1 MPTNDETNAARLLEP
16 SPATRLI
23 ISFLMMTSTL
33 SNSFLQ
39 LFHPKMPSQWPDS
52 STSNKAF
59 GEDRQPP
66 AAVQGVPPIDSRTG
80 QHPSFVT
87 NQQQR
92 RVITTDLHKRVAAP
106 NRQCNSR
113 HYCPGNQRCCPTGT
127 QQAAAAVDPQDD
139 PGNDQ

>member
-1 MPTNDETNAARLLEP
+1 MPTNEETNAARLLEP

-66 AAVQGVPPIDSRTG
+66 Q
-80 QHPSFVT
+80 PSK
-87 NQQQR
+87 QYPYRQP
-92 RVITTDLHKRVAAP
+92 HWAAP
-106 NRQCNSR
+106 IICHKSATMPS
-113 HYCPGNQRCCPTGT
+113 H
-127 QQAAAAVDPQDD
+127 DH
-139 PGNDQ
+139 